1 MPVVL
6 VRRGRMTSES
16 AVLLDVEWQF
26 VVDARQHRIAV
37 ADLDEL
43 GWERSIE
50 GPDGERTLGG
60 QARVELGRDQA
71 SSTDARIQTG
81 RHARVIDRVR
91 LRAFLRH
98 LDGDPG
104 REIVE
109 SLVGPD
115 GSWRAAVDR
124 TGVTRFDTF
133 ERGVEQLLG
142 GIGPGGRRRTQRRDR
157 VPRQNVEPQ
166 HRLREWLDAE
176 QRAWRQAGRNVRAG
190 EGALRKWAQA
200 ILQDDGP
207 GGGEQA
213 QFDQVSA

>member
-1 MPVVL
+1 M
-6 VRRGRMTSES
+6 
-16 AVLLDVEWQF
+16 F
-26 VVDARQHRIAV
+26 AV

-81 RHARVIDRVR
+81 HHARVIDRVR

-115 GSWRAAVDR
+115 GSWRAALDR

-142 GIGPGGRRRTQRRDR
+142 GIGHGGVLVRRRKYGGGYLGRVSPSLRRALVGKAQCAADR
-157 VPRQNVEPQ
+157 FGLQM
-166 HRLREWLDAE
+166 H
-176 QRAWRQAGRNVRAG
+176 VRVSLLSASAG
-190 EGALRKWAQA
+190 ERLLCSFHWRSVLSGACSVVPSAMRA
-200 ILQDDGP
+200 DG
-207 GGGEQA
+207 
-213 QFDQVSA
+213 